1 MLPGP
6 VFNVE
11 LLTSARR
18 LRYYV
23 VRVLYGTLLLLIL
36 YQNYQALDRWG
47 RGNRGAYSS
56 NELTGFAMET
66 FSTFAVAQSIAVLAL
81 TPALVAGVIAVEK
94 QRKTLHYLLASR
106 LSSAEIVLGK
116 LMARLLHVGVFVAI
130 GLPVVSLLTLFG
142 GIDPVLIGFLYAGT
156 ATTVFLLAALSIFV
170 STVSKRPRDAILV
183 VYLLE
188 LVWLVVP
195 PLVKYAI
202 PDEWEVMK
210 AVLPPP
216 NEWVYA
222 THPAAVIEAIFA
234 PTTMVASGRVSTP
247 NAALAWFCGL
257 QGGVALLLVAL
268 AVWQVRRSFQ
278 AQEGGSRWGFVR
290 ALTRRRLRI
299 FPRPALGDD
308 PMLWKELHVAR
319 LGGLA
324 RFVAFAISLVA
335 LVGLCYGVTYFAQ
348 DAFDEVATYGYGSAG
363 SVRGRENFNGFCR
376 VVTAILY
383 VLCLLGTAAAAAGA
397 VTSEREGDQWISL
410 VATDLT
416 GGEIVRAKIAGAIWG
431 VRRIALALVLV
442 WAIATAAG
450 ALHPFGFLAA
460 SACMAVFLWFA
471 AGLGTL
477 VSLVSRTTTRSLVLT
492 VGTLIVLNGG
502 YLLCC
507 LPTGAD
513 TQLVLSGVSPA
524 IQVISLLGYVD
535 VWELFGFETSNRWST
550 FSGPRGVET
559 VGFCVLGFLFYACGA
574 LALTM
579 IAIGTFDRMVDRPDR
594 ASQKGPPPPRPVKP
608 VKTSPEIA

>member
-18 LRYYV
+18 VRYYV
-23 VRVLYGTLLLLIL
+23 VRVLYGTLLLLLL
-36 YQNYQALDRWG
+36 YQNYQALNRWG
-47 RGNRGAYSS
+47 RRGGETLSS

-106 LSSAEIVLGK
+106 LTSAEIVLGK

-130 GLPVVSLLTLFG
+130 GLPIISLLTLFG

-156 ATTVFLLAALSIFV
+156 ATTALLLAALSIFI
-170 STVSKRPRDAILV
+170 STVSKRPRDAILT
-183 VYLLE
+183 VYLIE
-188 LVWLVVP
+188 MVWLILP
-195 PLVKYAI
+195 PLIKFAI
-202 PDEWEVMK
+202 PDEWPMMQ
-210 AVLPPP
+210 ALLPPP
-216 NEWVYA
+216 NEWVFA
-222 THPAAVIEAIFA
+222 THPAAVLEAIYSPQTA
-234 PTTMVASGRVSTP
+234 VAGGQVLSP

-257 QGGVALLLVAL
+257 QGGVALVLVGL
-268 AVWQVRRSFQ
+268 AVWRVRRSFQ
-278 AQEGGSRWGFVR
+278 AQEGGSRRAFVR
-290 ALTRRRLRI
+290 SLSKRRLRL
-299 FPRPALGDD
+299 FPRPACGDD

-324 RFVAFAISLVA
+324 RFIAFGISLVA
-335 LVGLCYGVTYFAQ
+335 LIGLIYGVAYFSV
-348 DAFDEVATYGYGSAG
+348 DSFDEVATYGFGFDG
-363 SVRGRENFNGFCR
+363 KTDGRTNFNGFCR
-376 VVTAILY
+376 VITAILY
-383 VLCLLGTAAAAAGA
+383 VLCLLGTAAAAAGS
-397 VTSEREGDQWISL
+397 VTGEREGDQWVSL
-410 VATDLT
+410 VASDLT

-460 SACMAVFLWFA
+460 VACMAIFLWFA

-477 VSLVSRTTTRSLVLT
+477 VSLASRTTTRSLVLT

-513 TQLVLSGVSPA
+513 SQLVLAGVSPA
-524 IQVISLLGYVD
+524 IQVISLMGYVE
-535 VWELFGFETSNRWST
+535 VWELFGFETGGHWSM

-559 VGFCVLGFLFYACGA
+559 VGFCVLGILFYACSA

-579 IAIGTFDRMVDRPDR
+579 IAIGAFDRVVDRPDR
-594 ASQKGPPPPRPVKP
+594 SLQKGPPPRPVKP
-608 VKTSPEIA
+608 VKPAHDLA